1 MARKIQPRSKVPKPK
16 RGQSSEDYWRER
28 ESRQRAENIRNEAKT
43 AERINRIFQGM
54 QDSIQQEIESFYQR
68 YASKEGIT
76 MTEARGRVSRIDM
89 EQYERLAKKYVEAA
103 HHGDE
108 DLAFSQEANDQMR
121 LYNAAMRI
129 NRLEMLKARCGIRAM
144 EGYRDTERLIN
155 ENLEERA
162 YSEYRRL
169 AGILGNSVQFNEN
182 MVRAIVNASYQN
194 ATWSQRLWNHQA
206 SLSSQ
211 IGTQLASGILAGKS
225 STVLA
230 REIQKLTG
238 GSTYACQRLMRTEL
252 RRVQTEAAVQSMTDN
267 GVTEYKYLVANGVNP
282 CEECLALDGQVFKL
296 SEMNVGHNAPPIH
309 PQCVLPGTKIIAPGM
324 EAIMRSEYS
333 GDVVE
338 IGTAS
343 GARLSVTPNH
353 IVLTER
359 GWIRAKNI
367 VKGDKVIHYTG
378 RGEHGVEVHPA
389 NDDCIP
395 AVEELFTAFVK
406 AGSVSALGVP
416 ASPVDFKGDV
426 VPQSKVDVVF
436 INSQLRD
443 EVDASVS
450 KHGGYGPFIRAL
462 VIGERG
468 LDTESPLNK
477 ALIWYGLA
485 ADGIMSRLSERGI
498 FLRSSIRCADLV
510 RFRTTADYNARLL
523 QVSTDN
529 GSTDVVSIGKSI
541 FTNSR
546 LVISNDNLEDV
557 SGQFN
562 GGVRRNSELNSVLDQ
577 DALNCFGSF
586 MDDVCNVTKI
596 FAGIVQFDD
605 VVDVTSRFY
614 SGHVYDTSCMSTLYT
629 ANGIITSNCHCA
641 TAPYVDEA
649 KWQRW
654 LDGPA
659 QAGVPWAEFE
669 GDGNM
674 AKAPAPF
681 APASGAPA
689 FKPAKSIEEAEQFA
703 NQFISGGY
711 KSLVNYKGVDLKY
724 ANEFNRAFN
733 DVLSQ
738 YDPKY
743 KLRSIQPMNM
753 RDKRFKGSTADAA
766 YQWGMNDLYFNKG
779 FFKSQKEFN
788 KHLAQYNDLMGK
800 VLPSIDSLIESYK
813 GQTGFAAGK
822 QLAYAEAL
830 KASERS
836 NVSNADPYGT
846 MIHELGHY
854 LDDQIFRKEM
864 KNRGFDLSASH
875 SSYSR
880 KISGYATA
888 STQEYV
894 AESFL
899 AYWKGEIDKLDP
911 ELVKIFRETRK
922 K

>member
-28 ESRQRAENIRNEAKT
+28 ESRQRTENIRNEAKT
-43 AERINRIFQGM
+43 AERINRIFQSM
-54 QDSIQQEIESFYQR
+54 QDSIQQEIEVFYQR

-76 MTEARGRVSRIDM
+76 LTEARGRVSRIDM

-103 HHGDE
+103 HHGNE

-121 LYNAAMRI
+121 LYNATMRI

-162 YSEYRRL
+162 YSEYSRL

-252 RRVQTEAAVQSMTDN
+252 RRVQTEAALQSMTDN
-267 GVTEYKYLVANGVNP
+267 GVAEYKYLVANGVNP
-282 CEECLALDGQVFKL
+282 CDECLALDGQVFKL
-296 SEMNVGHNAPPIH
+296 SDMNVGKNAPPMH

-367 VKGDKVIHYTG
+367 VKGDKVIHYAG

-395 AVEELFTAFVK
+395 AVEELFTAFIK
-406 AGSVSALGVP
+406 AGGVSPLGVP
-416 ASPVDFKGDV
+416 ASTVDFKGDV

-436 INSQLRD
+436 INSKLRD

-450 KHGGYGPFIRAL
+450 KHGGYGPFIRAI

-498 FLRSSIRCADLV
+498 FLGSSIRCADLV

-529 GSTDVVSIGKSI
+529 GSTDIVSISKSI

-586 MDDVCNVTKI
+586 MDDVCNVTKV

-669 GDGNM
+669 NRKSAEDLAERRRQRLAERR
-674 AKAPAPF
+674 AK
-681 APASGAPA
+681 
-689 FKPAKSIEEAEQFA
+689 KE
-703 NQFISGGY
+703 NQSAVEFDPRVSEKQVDII
-711 KSLVNYKGVDLKY
+711 KSLENEYKTRLQKVTVGANKRAGTVDITGALMKLNSNSLATAIHEFAHTLTSTN
-724 ANEFNRAFN
+724 ANKFGLTN
-733 DVLSQ
+733 DSDFWKEIRKIRTD
-738 YDPKY
+738 YRKD
-743 KLRSIQPMNM
+743 IN
-753 RDKRFKGSTADAA
+753 
-766 YQWGMNDLYFNKG
+766 
-779 FFKSQKEFN
+779 KSQDVTKWISHYEHSSNSLDEF
-788 KHLAQYNDLMGK
+788 LAEAFAHAKMRQLGLPNPREYGNDYTYSQK
-800 VLPSIDSLIESYK
+800 VLDVVNKY
-813 GQTGFAAGK
+813 F
-822 QLAYAEAL
+822 
-830 KASERS
+830 
-836 NVSNADPYGT
+836 
-846 MIHELGHY
+846 
-854 LDDQIFRKEM
+854 
-864 KNRGFDLSASH
+864 
-875 SSYSR
+875 
-880 KISGYATA
+880 
-888 STQEYV
+888 
-894 AESFL
+894 
-899 AYWKGEIDKLDP
+899 
-911 ELVKIFRETRK
+911 K
-922 K
+922 KVR